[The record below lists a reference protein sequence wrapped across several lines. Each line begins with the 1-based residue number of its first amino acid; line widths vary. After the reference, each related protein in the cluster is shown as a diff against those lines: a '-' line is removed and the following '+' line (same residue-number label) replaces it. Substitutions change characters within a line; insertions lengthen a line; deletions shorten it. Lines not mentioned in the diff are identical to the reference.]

1 MQEITIISRGE
12 AMIAQTGTVAAM
24 PVLWIAIVIV
34 LAILV
39 VAIVAIRKRST
50 GLRSQF
56 GPEYD
61 RAVAATGS
69 RERAEVELAGRQKRV
84 KHFQLRELSP
94 GARKR
99 YAEEWRAVQARFVDA
114 PGPAVAEADHLLV
127 SAMRDRGYPME
138 DFEQRI
144 SDLSVDHA
152 EDVNHYRA
160 AHAISLKNERAEATT
175 EDLRQAI
182 VHFRALFERLL
193 GTNPNAAI

>member
-1 MQEITIISRGE
+1 
-12 AMIAQTGTVAAM
+12 MIAQTNTVTAM
-24 PVLWIAIVIV
+24 PALWIAIVIV

-39 VAIVAIRKRST
+39 VAIVLIRKRST
-50 GLRSQF
+50 SLRSQF

-84 KHFQLRELSP
+84 KRFQLRELSP
-94 GARKR
+94 GARER
-99 YAEEWRAVQARFVDA
+99 YADEWRAVQARFVDA
-114 PGPAVAEADHLLV
+114 PGPSVTEADHLLV
-127 SAMRDRGYPME
+127 SVMRDRGYPME

-152 EDVNHYRA
+152 EDVDHYRA
-160 AHAISLKNERAEATT
+160 GHAISLKNERAEATT

-193 GTNPNAAI
+193 GANPIDSSANAAI